1 MKKAKNQTSVSVET
15 KLAENSKNEKNA
27 QGIPSEKIRG
37 KDKTEKE
44 LPFKKVL
51 YGYDPDEVASYINE
65 LSESYE
71 ASARIH
77 ESKISSI
84 KEELVLSNRERDS
97 YIKKY
102 KECAEKFS
110 SQPAPAQPEEDKS
123 AEHEAIIESL
133 KQKLAAAEAENSRLL
148 QSDNSSLLN
157 EYSQKS
163 AALEDEICSLSARL
177 QASERENAQMLA
189 AAEKYDAL
197 LGDYQAVCAQL
208 EHSKAEAASKENKN
222 AELREELNGKI
233 SELNALTSE
242 LDNTKKKSAEL
253 EAENGV
259 LSKSLEECRG
269 ENLHLKEAGKTQAYE
284 YAEKIS
290 ALESEHANA
299 ELAMKKELKLHNY
312 YINQA
317 ESALAQ
323 LTEQMEQIKQSME
336 NMQKI

>member
-1 MKKAKNQTSVSVET
+1 MKKAKNQTSVSAET
-15 KLAENSKNEKNA
+15 KLAENSRNEKNA
-27 QGIPSEKIRG
+27 QSIPSDKIRG

-51 YGYDPDEVASYINE
+51 YGYDPDEVASYISE

-102 KECAEKFS
+102 KECAEKLS

-123 AEHEAIIESL
+123 AEYETTIELL

-177 QASERENAQMLA
+177 QASEQDNARMLSIT
-189 AAEKYDAL
+189 EKYNTL

-208 EHSKAEAASKENKN
+208 ELAKSESASKENKN
-222 AELREELNGKI
+222 AELCEELNGKI

-242 LDNTKKKSAEL
+242 HENAKKKSAEL

-259 LSKSLEECRG
+259 LRCSLEESKS
-269 ENLHLKEAGKTQAYE
+269 EILHLKNINKTQTYE
-284 YAEKIS
+284 YADKIN
-290 ALESEHANA
+290 ALESEHAKNS
-299 ELAMKKELKLHNY
+299 LAMKKELKLHDY
-312 YINQA
+312 YISQA
-317 ESALAQ
+317 EIALDE
-323 LTEQMEQIKQSME
+323 LSKQMAQIKQSM
-336 NMQKI
+336 NDIHQI

>member
-1 MKKAKNQTSVSVET
+1 MKKAKNQTSVSSET
-15 KLAENSKNEKNA
+15 KLAENSKNEKNS
-27 QGIPSEKIRG
+27 QGIPSEKIRS

-110 SQPAPAQPEEDKS
+110 SQPAPAQPEDDKS
-123 AEHEAIIESL
+123 AEYEAIIESL

-189 AAEKYDAL
+189 AAEKYVAL
-197 LGDYQAVCAQL
+197 R
-208 EHSKAEAASKENKN
+208 SASSR
-222 AELREELNGKI
+222 L
-233 SELNALTSE
+233 
-242 LDNTKKKSAEL
+242 
-253 EAENGV
+253 
-259 LSKSLEECRG
+259 
-269 ENLHLKEAGKTQAYE
+269 
-284 YAEKIS
+284 
-290 ALESEHANA
+290 
-299 ELAMKKELKLHNY
+299 
-312 YINQA
+312 
-317 ESALAQ
+317 
-323 LTEQMEQIKQSME
+323 
-336 NMQKI
+336 